1 MSRHHRRLSIHGKIR
16 RHRRVGCGFQPD
28 CCRGRARR
36 QFMPPDT
43 RRQGPDGHVRWLPER
58 VCRAGC
64 VLRISA
70 ADLAADRREGVPARH
85 DGPAGSLRSDTVSEW
100 RLRRFGGQSGLHAG
114 LRHGKDRGMIR
125 ISIAASLVAVLAAGC
140 VSSRPQPA
148 LQPEASPAK
157 RIVRD
162 GAQLVLPDGTR
173 VSPDYTGGFTLPNG
187 DYVKRERGALVLPT
201 GARCQPDPS
210 GYICP

>member
-1 MSRHHRRLSIHGKIR
+1 
-16 RHRRVGCGFQPD
+16 
-28 CCRGRARR
+28 
-36 QFMPPDT
+36 
-43 RRQGPDGHVRWLPER
+43 
-58 VCRAGC
+58 
-64 VLRISA
+64 
-70 ADLAADRREGVPARH
+70 
-85 DGPAGSLRSDTVSEW
+85 
-100 RLRRFGGQSGLHAG
+100 
-114 LRHGKDRGMIR
+114 MIR

-140 VSSRPQPA
+140 VSSRPQPVA
-148 LQPEASPAK
+148 QPAASSAK

-201 GARCQPDPS
+201 GARCQPDAS

>member
-1 MSRHHRRLSIHGKIR
+1 
-16 RHRRVGCGFQPD
+16 
-28 CCRGRARR
+28 
-36 QFMPPDT
+36 
-43 RRQGPDGHVRWLPER
+43 
-58 VCRAGC
+58 
-64 VLRISA
+64 
-70 ADLAADRREGVPARH
+70 
-85 DGPAGSLRSDTVSEW
+85 
-100 RLRRFGGQSGLHAG
+100 
-114 LRHGKDRGMIR
+114 MIR

-140 VSSRPQPA
+140 VSSRPQPVQQSA
-148 LQPEASPAK
+148 AGPAK